1 MNSLMLLAGIAV
13 FMVLAAVIIG
23 TIILVSNKS
32 KSNSDSERR

>member
-23 TIILVSNKS
+23 TIILVSIRSKS
-32 KSNSDSERR
+32 KGNSERR